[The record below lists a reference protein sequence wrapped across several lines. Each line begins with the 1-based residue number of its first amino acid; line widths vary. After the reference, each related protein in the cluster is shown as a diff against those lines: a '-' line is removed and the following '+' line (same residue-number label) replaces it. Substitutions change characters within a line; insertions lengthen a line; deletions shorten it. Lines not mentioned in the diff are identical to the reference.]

1 MHSGFLEGVQL
12 PEKCTNSSEM
22 SVNVSVQ
29 LEMTHI
35 LSSTTIISLVYSKMC
50 FCNQFTG
57 ALWFF
62 RGGKMVRNSK
72 NSIESSSEMA
82 VQVSVQLEMTIQYQ

>member
-1 MHSGFLEGVQL
+1 MAVLL
-12 PEKCTNSSEM
+12 
-22 SVNVSVQ
+22 SVQ

-62 RGGKMVRNSK
+62 RGGKMVRNSQ
-72 NSIESSSEMA
+72 NSLESSSEMA
-82 VQVSVQLEMTIQYQ
+82 VQVSVQLEMTHILSNTNNMSIVYTYGFSYVVI